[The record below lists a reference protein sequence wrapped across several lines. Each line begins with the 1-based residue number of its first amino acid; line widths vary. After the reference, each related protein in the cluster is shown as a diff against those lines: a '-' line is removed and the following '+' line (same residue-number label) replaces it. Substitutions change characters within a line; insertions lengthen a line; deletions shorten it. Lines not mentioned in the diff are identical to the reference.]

1 MPVMIVMFMFH
12 SFIRILTAAKI
23 TSMTA
28 IITKNHITHIHPI
41 HQPIPPFMCDTKQI
55 LFIIVSILREKY
67 SPLKCYLRLKNFIE
81 NLLLSA
87 LLVYISV
94 EIHEFGHWL
103 VLWIFGHEP
112 VMSFNG
118 LVQLWDTIPNHPDEW
133 VKIYYPGIG
142 EGWLRLSSLP
152 SNNLEWILMLLA
164 GPIMHPILILV
175 GILFMRINNAFLQKV
190 GVMLVLINGLKFLTN
205 LLSYFQGAIGD
216 YYFIGVYSGIPH
228 IYIVLLFVIV
238 QFLGFAYGIYK
249 SGRLLKEEGASLLI
263 SIFLAGIIII
273 TLLSKLNGLIVE
285 GVDNKNPF
293 FMPILGWP
301 LPVLIVNILSLVMI
315 LSLYK
320 RSTSPDK
327 LGA

>member
-1 MPVMIVMFMFH
+1 
-12 SFIRILTAAKI
+12 
-23 TSMTA
+23 
-28 IITKNHITHIHPI
+28 
-41 HQPIPPFMCDTKQI
+41 
-55 LFIIVSILREKY
+55 
-67 SPLKCYLRLKNFIE
+67 
-81 NLLLSA
+81 
-87 LLVYISV
+87 
-94 EIHEFGHWL
+94 
-103 VLWIFGHEP
+103 
-112 VMSFNG
+112 
-118 LVQLWDTIPNHPDEW
+118 
-133 VKIYYPGIG
+133 
-142 EGWLRLSSLP
+142 
-152 SNNLEWILMLLA
+152 MLLA

-301 LPVLIVNILSLVMI
+301 LPVLIVNILLLVMI